1 MRKGRD
7 EKMISQQLQEYAERK
22 YRERKQFLSP
32 IKMELDAGLE
42 ACTAPEAILM
52 KYLYGTM
59 PLRDAGEYDF
69 SLFLSYVRHG
79 LWLRENMEWCAA
91 LPEDIFVHYVLA
103 CRVNSED
110 LTDCR
115 PFFYEKLKDRVAG
128 LSLKEAVLEV
138 NYWCAENAT
147 YESTDI
153 RTASPMTMYR
163 SGKGRCGEEST
174 FAVTACRSVG
184 IPARQVYAPR
194 WAHCDDNHAWVEVY
208 LNGEWHFFGAC
219 EPEEV
224 LDKGW
229 FTAAAGRALLIHS
242 RTFSDFGAAGQE
254 AALGREGAVFDHNLT
269 GAYTKTA
276 PLRVEVKDACGNPV
290 PGAQVTLEILN
301 MAEYFPA
308 AELLTDARG
317 TVETETGCGD
327 LRIRARA
334 NGLCAETV
342 ACASECPTV
351 ELQLCI
357 GADDPD
363 VLTDEWVSRELRAP
377 KEFCPVRVRE
387 TAQQVQTGLRRQEES
402 KRIREKRFARALEAY
417 TAQADEADAALL
429 SMLRTAG
436 ENGEEILK
444 FLKRDENPLR
454 RRMLDAL
461 SVKDYKD
468 LKADVLED
476 HLDCSRG
483 DLPEDIFEQYVLSP
497 RIWKEELKPWRSE
510 IRARFTEEEK
520 EAFRQDPEK
529 IWRYVQEHVD
539 YAAEEEYGTIF
550 ATPSGCLR
558 MGRGSEIARA
568 ILFVAICR
576 SLNLA
581 ARVETARL
589 NPQYYRSGVFVTPKG
604 AKASERVDGTQT
616 PAVLTLTAR
625 DGEEWKYDQTWT
637 IGKLAEDGYETLHL
651 GSAQFKEGGK
661 LDLSLEPGI
670 YRLLAC
676 RRLPNGNQ
684 HVAERAFSLNAGE
697 EKQVEMFFWESGL
710 EELLV
715 DFPLEDF
722 LVAEGSGETHSME
735 ELVSGKPT
743 VLAFLGVGEEPT
755 EHVLNEMMEAAKRW
769 NSGGYRMIAVLR
781 KESEL
786 QNATLQKA
794 LDSVDGV
801 EIFFDCEKRAEMAAR
816 EMFVDPEK
824 LPLLVVLKGGLR
836 GIFACAGY
844 NVGSVDLAMKLLQ
857 K

>member
-1 MRKGRD
+1 MRKGGN
-7 EKMISQQLQEYAERK
+7 EKMISKQLQEYAEKK
-22 YRERKQFLSP
+22 YRERAEYLSP
-32 IKMELDAGLE
+32 IREELEAGLA
-42 ACTAPEAILM
+42 ACTAPEAVLM

-59 PLRDAGEYDF
+59 PLRDAGEYGF

-79 LWLRENMEWCAA
+79 LWLRENVEWCAA

-115 PFFYEKLKDRVAG
+115 PFFHEKLKDRVAG
-128 LSLKEAVLEV
+128 LSLPEAVLEV

-184 IPARQVYAPR
+184 IAARQVYAPR
-194 WAHCDDNHAWVEVY
+194 WAHCDDNHAWAEVY

-242 RTFSDFGAAGQE
+242 RTFSDFGPAGQE
-254 AALGREGAVFDHNLT
+254 AALGREGSVFDHNLT
-269 GAYTKTA
+269 KSYTRTA
-276 PLRVEVKDACGNPV
+276 PLRVEVKDAQGNPAA
-290 PGAQVTLEILN
+290 GAKVTLEILN

-308 AELLTDARG
+308 AELIADAEG
-317 TVETETGCGD
+317 AVETEAGCGD
-327 LRIRARA
+327 LRIRARRD
-334 NGLCAETV
+334 GFVAECT
-342 ACASECPTV
+342 ACVPEESPV
-351 ELQLCI
+351 ELQLCSR
-357 GADDPD
+357 ADDPA
-363 VLTDEWVSRELRAP
+363 VLTDAWESRELRTP
-377 KEFCPVRVRE
+377 EEFCPVRVRE
-387 TAQQVQTGLRRQEES
+387 TAEQVQTGLRRQEES
-402 KRIREKRFARALEAY
+402 KRIREKRFADALDGFA
-417 TAQADEADAALL
+417 ARADEKDGGLL

-444 FLKRDENPLR
+444 FLGRDENPLR

-483 DLPEDIFEQYVLSP
+483 DLPEDIFLKYVLSP
-497 RIWKEELKPWRSE
+497 RIWKEELTPWRSE
-510 IRARFTEEEK
+510 IRGVLTAEQKEE
-520 EAFRQDPEK
+520 FRRDPER
-529 IWRYVQEHVD
+529 IWNYVAERVD
-539 YAAEEEYGTIF
+539 YAEEEEYATIF
-550 ATPSGCLR
+550 ATPVGCLK
-558 MGRGSEIARA
+558 MGRGSSIARA
-568 ILFVAICR
+568 ILFAAICR
-576 SLNLA
+576 SLDLP
-581 ARVETARL
+581 ARVEGAQL
-589 NPQYYRSGVFVTPKG
+589 QPQYYWNGVFVTPKG
-604 AKASERVDGTQT
+604 AAHGDGSAAEEA
-616 PAVLTLTAR
+616 AVLTLTA
-625 DGEEWKYDQTWT
+625 GEEEDWKYGQTWS
-637 IGKLAEDGYETLHL
+637 IGRLSEEGYRTLYL
-651 GSAQFKEGGK
+651 EGAQFDADGT
-661 LDLSLEPGI
+661 LSLALEPGA

-676 RRLPNGNQ
+676 RRLPSGDQ
-684 HVAERAFSLNAGE
+684 HVAERRFRLAAGE
-697 EKQVEMFFWESGL
+697 EKAVEMFSWESGL
-710 EELLV
+710 EDLLV

-722 LVAEGSGETHSME
+722 RVAEGSGATCSMA
-735 ELVSGKPT
+735 ELVGQEPAL
-743 VLAFLGVGEEPT
+743 LAFLGAGEEPT
-755 EHVLNEMMEAAKRW
+755 EHVLNELMEAADRW
-769 NSGGYRMIAVLR
+769 NGGNFRMIAVLR
-781 KESEL
+781 RDSDL
-786 QNATLQKA
+786 RNATLQKA
-794 LDSVDGV
+794 LDCVEGV
-801 EIFFDCEKRAEMAAR
+801 EIFFDCEKHAEMAAR